1 MAGKEQCSTQT
12 LSADCRPARDHLLSG
27 SGRASRTAR
36 SNRLKLPL
44 TESGIHRRIQLALEF
59 ALTASRAFI
68 NGLRPTR
75 YASRSPLARR
85 NSTGTTSAN
94 GSGRVSAENMPTNR
108 VETVG
113 NGHQA
118 GTVSWL
124 NRNVIGMAV
133 TSFLCDA
140 GHEMVT
146 AVLPGF
152 LSTLGIA
159 AGALG
164 WIEGVSDAS
173 SSFVKLGAGWY
184 SDRVGHRKAIVSLG
198 YFLTGTAL
206 AIFAAAI
213 SWPLILL
220 GRVISWLGRGFRSPL
235 RDAMLAES
243 VAPDVR
249 GKAFGLHRA
258 GDTLGAILGPL
269 LGVWLLSI
277 LPHRNPS
284 SPFRTIF
291 LLSLVPGLASVLAF
305 VLLVREKKRPVNRS
319 LRLWGAVRKLPK
331 PYMRFLQGVGV
342 FGLGDFSHTLLI
354 LAATQL
360 LTPVH
365 GAVRAAQIAAL
376 LYVLRNAV
384 YAAASYPVGVLADA
398 MDKTKLLAI
407 GYLLGVLTAAMAA
420 GSLALNH
427 PSLLRLAAVFSCA
440 GIYIAI
446 QDALEGAIP
455 ADLVPAESRGTA
467 YGLMGT
473 VNGAGDLTA
482 SVLVGTLWTA
492 ASPAIAFNCAA
503 VIMFAGALLLIGNR
517 RQTRRVD

>member
-1 MAGKEQCSTQT
+1 MA
-12 LSADCRPARDHLLSG
+12 
-27 SGRASRTAR
+27 
-36 SNRLKLPL
+36 
-44 TESGIHRRIQLALEF
+44 
-59 ALTASRAFI
+59 
-68 NGLRPTR
+68 
-75 YASRSPLARR
+75 
-85 NSTGTTSAN
+85 
-94 GSGRVSAENMPTNR
+94 TNR
-108 VETVG
+108 VETITSG
-113 NGHQA
+113 RQA
-118 GTVSWL
+118 GRRRWL
-124 NRNVIGMAV
+124 NRNVVGMAI
-133 TSFLCDA
+133 TSLLSDA

-159 AGALG
+159 AAALG

-184 SDRVGHRKAIVSLG
+184 SDRIGHRKAIVSLG

-206 AIFAAAI
+206 ALFAAAI

-220 GRVISWLGRGFRSPL
+220 GRVISWFGRGVRSPL

-243 VAPDVR
+243 VTPDVR

-258 GDTLGAILGPL
+258 GDTVGAIIGPL

-277 LPHRNPS
+277 LPHPNPS
-284 SPFRTIF
+284 SPFRIIF
-291 LLSLVPGLASVLAF
+291 VLSLVPGLASVLSF
-305 VLLVREKKRPVNRS
+305 VLLVQEKRRPANRS
-319 LRLWGAVRKLPK
+319 LRFWGAVRELPK
-331 PYMRFLQGVGV
+331 PYTRFLQGVGV

-365 GAVRAAQIAAL
+365 GAVRAAEIAAL

-384 YAAASYPVGVLADA
+384 YAAASYSVGILADA
-398 MDKTKLLAI
+398 MDKTKLLAT
-407 GYLLGVLTAAMAA
+407 GYLLGVLTAAILA
-420 GSLALNH
+420 GSLALND
-427 PSLLRLAAVFSCA
+427 PSLIRLGAVFSCA
-440 GIYIAI
+440 GMYIAI

-473 VNGAGDLTA
+473 VNGIGDLTA
-482 SVLVGTLWTA
+482 SVLVGTLWSA
-492 ASPAIAFNCAA
+492 ASPAIAFDCAA
-503 VIMFAGALLLIGNR
+503 AIMVLGALLLIRNWR
-517 RQTRRVD
+517 RTRGW

>member
-1 MAGKEQCSTQT
+1 MA
-12 LSADCRPARDHLLSG
+12 
-27 SGRASRTAR
+27 
-36 SNRLKLPL
+36 
-44 TESGIHRRIQLALEF
+44 
-59 ALTASRAFI
+59 
-68 NGLRPTR
+68 
-75 YASRSPLARR
+75 
-85 NSTGTTSAN
+85 
-94 GSGRVSAENMPTNR
+94 TNR
-108 VETVG
+108 VETIPTPPA
-113 NGHQA
+113 A
-118 GTVSWL
+118 GRRRWL
-124 NRNVIGMAV
+124 NRSVIGMAV
-133 TSFLCDA
+133 TSFLSDA

-159 AGALG
+159 AAALG

-184 SDRVGHRKAIVSLG
+184 SDRIGHRKAIVSLG

-206 AIFAAAI
+206 ALFAAAI

-220 GRVISWLGRGFRSPL
+220 GRVVSWFGRGIRSPL

-243 VAPDVR
+243 VAPEVR

-258 GDTLGAILGPL
+258 GDTMGAIVGPL
-269 LGVWLLSI
+269 LGVWLLSA
-277 LPHRNPS
+277 LPHPNPS
-284 SPFRTIF
+284 APFRTIF
-291 LLSLVPGLASVLAF
+291 LVSLIPGLASVLAF
-305 VLLVREKKRPVNRS
+305 ALLVQEKRRPANRS
-319 LRLWGAVRKLPK
+319 LQFWGALRDLPK
-331 PYMRFLQGVGV
+331 PYTRFLQGVGV

-365 GAVRAAQIAAL
+365 GSVRASEIAAL

-384 YAAASYPVGVLADA
+384 YAAASYSVGVLADA
-398 MDKTKLLAI
+398 MDKTKLLAT
-407 GYLLGVLTAAMAA
+407 GYLLGVLTAAMMA
-420 GSLALNH
+420 GSLALND
-427 PSLLRLAAVFSCA
+427 PSLTRLVAVFSCA

-473 VNGAGDLTA
+473 VNGVGDLTA

-492 ASPAIAFNCAA
+492 ASPAIAFDAAAA
-503 VIMFAGALLLIGNR
+503 VMIVGSLLLIRNWR
-517 RQTRRVD
+517 RTRGWRA

>member
-1 MAGKEQCSTQT
+1 MA
-12 LSADCRPARDHLLSG
+12 
-27 SGRASRTAR
+27 
-36 SNRLKLPL
+36 
-44 TESGIHRRIQLALEF
+44 
-59 ALTASRAFI
+59 
-68 NGLRPTR
+68 
-75 YASRSPLARR
+75 
-85 NSTGTTSAN
+85 
-94 GSGRVSAENMPTNR
+94 TNR
-108 VETVG
+108 IETITTG
-113 NGHQA
+113 RKPGSR
-118 GTVSWL
+118 GWL

-133 TSFLCDA
+133 TSFLSDA

-146 AVLPGF
+146 AILPGF

-159 AGALG
+159 AAALG

-184 SDRVGHRKAIVSLG
+184 SDRIGHRKAIVSLG

-206 AIFAAAI
+206 ALFAAAI

-220 GRVISWLGRGFRSPL
+220 GRVISWFGRGVRSPL

-243 VAPDVR
+243 VTPDVR

-258 GDTLGAILGPL
+258 GDTIGAIVGPL
-269 LGVWLLSI
+269 LGVWLLSF
-277 LPHRNPS
+277 LPHPNPP

-291 LLSLVPGLASVLAF
+291 LFSLVPGLASVLAF
-305 VLLVREKKRPVNRS
+305 VSLVQEKRRPANRS
-319 LRLWGAVRKLPK
+319 LRFWSAVRELPK

-365 GAVRAAQIAAL
+365 GAVRAAEIAAL
-376 LYVLRNAV
+376 LYVVRNVV
-384 YAAASYPVGVLADA
+384 YAAASYPFGVLADA
-398 MDKTKLLAI
+398 MDKTKLLAT
-407 GYLLGVLTAAMAA
+407 GYLLGVLTAAMMA
-420 GSLALNH
+420 GSLALND
-427 PSLLRLAAVFSCA
+427 PSLIRLAAVFSCA

-473 VNGAGDLTA
+473 VNGIGDLTA

-492 ASPAIAFNCAA
+492 TSPAIAFDCAA
-503 VIMFAGALLLIGNR
+503 AVMIMGSVLLIRNWR
-517 RQTRRVD
+517 RTRGWRT